1 MLMECSCSLCNTDL
15 FSVVFHN
22 TGLKNKVMSP
32 INLKRSPVMLHI
44 PECFISR
51 EARALNRYQ
60 SRLVRHRKWRD
71 AALDRKVV

>member
-1 MLMECSCSLCNTDL
+1 MLN
-15 FSVVFHN
+15 F
-22 TGLKNKVMSP
+22 
-32 INLKRSPVMLHI
+32 